1 MRLPSNQ
8 HTFPRRTAV
17 TSSHVRRAC
26 GHLYDVLLS
35 VTPPPRFDDGDNMNI
50 ITCVSR
56 QALRSPAIRRAP
68 WTIRAPYTRLSTPF
82 PYEHTSLK
90 AAHILRL
97 ATAFHRLPQHRGA
110 ASSVSGRPGSQTI
123 EQAAQNVREEVGNST
138 TDWAKAIAGGN
149 FTVDSVKPPRQT
161 FVSAIIN
168 MYISMLSV
176 GSLGSRALSRI
187 QYRCRM
193 SCLGLLAVS
202 RTSLLQRRRC
212 TCRTRQALPLQVC

>member
-1 MRLPSNQ
+1 
-8 HTFPRRTAV
+8 
-17 TSSHVRRAC
+17 
-26 GHLYDVLLS
+26 
-35 VTPPPRFDDGDNMNI
+35 MNI
-50 ITCVSR
+50 ITRVSR
-56 QALRSPAIRRAP
+56 HTLRSPAIRRAP
-68 WTIRAPYTRLSTPF
+68 WAICAPYTRLSTPF
-82 PYEHTSLK
+82 LHEPTSLK
-90 AAHILRL
+90 ATHILRL

-161 FVSAIIN
+161 FVSAIVN
-168 MYISMLSV
+168 MYVPMLSV

-193 SCLGLLAVS
+193 SCLAFLAVS
-202 RTSLLQRRRC
+202 RTSLLRWRRC
-212 TCRTRQALPLQVC
+212 TCRTRRALPLQVC